1 MPMKLTKKVRLDV
14 CVHEAAHAVIS
25 ALGRVGVFSVEVAP
39 LGATEWVTEGR
50 KGGELTDLWGIC
62 RTSDQGFASYFN
74 WNEAN
79 CEYDFNSDLFTKSLR
94 LCPSRSAV
102 TETYRAIR
110 ADVCGIFAG
119 PIADQIREGCDL
131 DNLYLE
137 PVDPVPGDDLVRAQ
151 AFCRLLPF
159 RDEFW
164 HLADETYGVLKE
176 PEIQQMVARTAYAL
190 EVSGKL
196 EGRELNSLL
205 PQPRRNWPPSSFGK
219 KLT

>member
-1 MPMKLTKKVRLDV
+1 MKLTKKVRLDV
-14 CVHEAAHAVIS
+14 CVHEAAHAVIF
-25 ALGRVGVFSVEVAP
+25 ALGRVGVFDVEVAP

-62 RTSDQGFASYFN
+62 RTSDLGWALCFN
-74 WNEAN
+74 WNEAI
-79 CEYDFNSDLFTKSLR
+79 CEYDCNKDWFTKSLR

-102 TETYRAIR
+102 KETYRQIR
-110 ADVCGIFAG
+110 ADVCGILAG
-119 PIADQIREGCDL
+119 PIADQIRMGCDL

-137 PVDPVPGDDLVRAQ
+137 PVDPVPGDDLALAQ

-159 RDEFW
+159 RHEFW
-164 HLADETYGVLKE
+164 HLADETYRVLKE
-176 PEIQQMVARTAYAL
+176 PEIQQCIARIAYAL

-196 EGRELNSLL
+196 EGGELNSLL
-205 PQPRRNWPPSSFGK
+205 PHRRLNWPPSSFGK